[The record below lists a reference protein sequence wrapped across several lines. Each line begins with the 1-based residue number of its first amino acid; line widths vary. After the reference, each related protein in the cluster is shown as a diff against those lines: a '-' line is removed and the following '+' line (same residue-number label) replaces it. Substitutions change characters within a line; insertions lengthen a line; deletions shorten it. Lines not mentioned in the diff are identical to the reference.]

1 MSSPRTV
8 SWQLLGLQHCSSSPT
23 RTRKSIH
30 LWGSEWR
37 LQGNKSNLASLT
49 RAYFFMCIYSVIVII
64 MFTKV
69 KVEALV
75 LNAWCFI
82 KRPFLLQSRRNWGL
96 LCVCVCSHV
105 SVLFSHFIFLKRRS
119 TDENDCSQMV
129 SMSPLIGCRL
139 KFQTDQSL
147 SLSLAQNVTRLNRQR
162 KEKDGHE
169 AGCKWRPVTSAV
181 SDTFLL
187 WSLPCSLCD
196 SWSKLRRGRNV
207 WGCY

>member
-8 SWQLLGLQHCSSSPT
+8 SWQLLGLQPCSSSPT

-37 LQGNKSNLASLT
+37 LQGKKSNLASLT
-49 RAYFFMCIYSVIVII
+49 RAYFFMHIYSVIVMI
-64 MFTKV
+64 MSTKV

-75 LNAWCFI
+75 LNTWCFI

-96 LCVCVCSHV
+96 LCV
-105 SVLFSHFIFLKRRS
+105 FSCFCAFFHFSFSWKVKKIFISRS

-129 SMSPLIGCRL
+129 FMSPLIGCRL

-162 KEKDGHE
+162 K
-169 AGCKWRPVTSAV
+169 
-181 SDTFLL
+181 
-187 WSLPCSLCD
+187 
-196 SWSKLRRGRNV
+196 
-207 WGCY
+207 